1 MECLAKGVGTVSGV
15 NPVPRTSRCSD
26 ASQQSTSHCQQP
38 LKDQPIPTREE
49 GWDFSEVYEALHG
62 QYQRTRAPIEV
73 NFRKLAPFNSGV
85 DRLTHLIHSY
95 PAKVLL
101 NIPFFFLHCDQ
112 MGNVGHLRD
121 PFCGSGTVL
130 LEGMVRGWRVSGADS
145 NPLARLISRVKL
157 TALDVE
163 EISAAAKTTRDHWK
177 RDWQPFLPVVDVNFW
192 FAKDAQE
199 KLGGL
204 SAAIER
210 EQNGQLRDFLSV
222 CLSSCVRKA
231 SFADP
236 RLSVPV
242 RAADISAQWADAERY
257 DVLEL
262 FEVAVSDNLRRVA
275 MLSGLQQRP
284 APEVSISDDARHLRE
299 YPLSSSCVDLVVT
312 SPPYVGAQKYIRATS
327 LNLGWLGLVPTGKLR
342 DLEDQSIG
350 REHYRKNEYQDLV
363 LPEHGV
369 AHKQLK
375 KIKKQNPLRAH
386 IASKYLIEMTEAIT
400 EIVRVVRQGGKV
412 ILIVGNNTV
421 AGEEFGTSRYIQQLS
436 MASGLR
442 LELEL
447 VDDIRSRGLMTKRN
461 RTAGL
466 ISREYI
472 QVYSKP

>member
-1 MECLAKGVGTVSGV
+1 MECLAESPGTVSGAI
-15 NPVPRTSRCSD
+15 PVPRTSPC
-26 ASQQSTSHCQQP
+26 AATSQQSLPHSQQGT
-38 LKDQPIPTREE
+38 KAEPIAPSAEA
-49 GWDFSEVYEALHG
+49 WDFSEVYESLCG
-62 QYQRTRAPIEV
+62 QYRRTRAPIEV

-101 NIPFFFLHCDQ
+101 NIPLFFLHCDQ
-112 MGNVGHLRD
+112 MGDVGHLRD

-130 LEGMVRGWRVSGADS
+130 LEGVVRGWSVSGADC

-157 TALDVE
+157 TSLDVE
-163 EISAAAKTTRDHWK
+163 EISAAAKRACDHWN
-177 RDWQPFLPVVDVNFW
+177 RGCQPFLPVVDVNYW
-192 FAKDAQE
+192 FANDAQK

-204 SAAIER
+204 NAAIAR
-210 EQNGQLRDFLSV
+210 EKNQRLQDFLYV

-242 RAADISAQWADAERY
+242 RAAGISAQWTDAERY
-257 DVLEL
+257 DVVEL
-262 FEVAVSDNLRRVA
+262 FKTAVSDNSRRVA
-275 MLSGLQQRP
+275 MLSGLQNG
-284 APEVSISDDARHLRE
+284 ASLEVPISTDARRSTE
-299 YPLSSSCVDLVVT
+299 YPLSNGCVDLVIT

-327 LNLGWLGLVPTGKLR
+327 LNLGWLGLVPTGRLR
-342 DLEDQSIG
+342 DLEEESIG
-350 REHYRKNEYQDLV
+350 REHYRKKEYEELV
-363 LPEHGV
+363 LPKHGV

-375 KIKKQNPLRAH
+375 KIKKRNPLRAH
-386 IASKYLIEMTEAIT
+386 IASNFLVEMTDALSEL
-400 EIVRVVRQGGKV
+400 VRVVRKGGKV
-412 ILIVGNNTV
+412 ILVVGNNTV
-421 AGEEFGTSRYIQQLS
+421 AGEEFKTSDYIRQLS
-436 MASGLR
+436 VASGLR
-442 LELEL
+442 MELEL

>member
-1 MECLAKGVGTVSGV
+1 M
-15 NPVPRTSRCSD
+15 
-26 ASQQSTSHCQQP
+26 
-38 LKDQPIPTREE
+38 
-49 GWDFSEVYEALHG
+49 
-62 QYQRTRAPIEV
+62 
-73 NFRKLAPFNSGV
+73 
-85 DRLTHLIHSY
+85 
-95 PAKVLL
+95 
-101 NIPFFFLHCDQ
+101 
-112 MGNVGHLRD
+112 RD

-163 EISAAAKTTRDHWK
+163 EISTAAKRVSDHWE
-177 RDWQPFLPVVDVNFW
+177 RDWRPFLPVVDVNFW
-192 FAKDAQE
+192 FAKDAQG

-204 SAAIER
+204 RAAIER
-210 EQNGQLRDFLSV
+210 EENGQVRDFLRI
-222 CLSSCVRKA
+222 CLSSCIRKA

-242 RAADISAQWADAERY
+242 RAEDILAQWNDTERY
-257 DVLEL
+257 DVLQL
-262 FEVAVSDNLRRVA
+262 FETAVTDNSRRVGT
-275 MLSGLQQRP
+275 LSGLQNRP
-284 APEVSISDDARHLRE
+284 SAEVSISNDARRSKEHL
-299 YPLSSSCVDLVVT
+299 LSSSCVDLVVT

-342 DLEDQSIG
+342 DLEEQSIG
-350 REHYRKNEYQDLV
+350 REHYRKCDYQELV
-363 LPEHGV
+363 LPEDGI

-375 KIKKQNPLRAH
+375 KIHDRNPLRAH
-386 IASKYLIEMTEAIT
+386 IASKYLMEMTEALD

-412 ILIVGNNTV
+412 ILVVGNNTV
-421 AGEEFGTSRYIQQLS
+421 AGEKFETSRYIQQLS
-436 MASGLR
+436 VASGLR